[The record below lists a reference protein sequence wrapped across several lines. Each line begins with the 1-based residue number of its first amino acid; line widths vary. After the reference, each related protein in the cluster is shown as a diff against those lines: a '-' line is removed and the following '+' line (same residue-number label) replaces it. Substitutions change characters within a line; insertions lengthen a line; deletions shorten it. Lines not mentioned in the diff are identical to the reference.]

1 MQLAAYR
8 IVQEALTNA
17 LKHASPRTTVDLSLA
32 VDSCRVHIVV
42 HDSGPP
48 DDEPTPAANR
58 PEHRFNSRL
67 RSARYEEASPGDAG
81 LGLASIAD
89 RAALY
94 GGTVSA
100 GPAPYGGWTV
110 HATLKGSHS

>member
-1 MQLAAYR
+1 LGLAA
-8 IVQEALTNA
+8 
-17 LKHASPRTTVDLSLA
+17 
-32 VDSCRVHIVV
+32 DSCQVDIVV

-48 DDEPTPAANR
+48 DDEPAPAASR
-58 PEHRFNSRL
+58 PERRL
-67 RSARYEEASPGDAG
+67 TVVSGSLGMKGDAG
-81 LGLASIAD
+81 LGLAGMAE

-100 GPAPYGGWTV
+100 GPAPDGGWTV